1 MNINS
6 HDKIYM
12 NKTTKI
18 LIAVIVLLIIIWLVA
33 TSGKQHATD
42 SIKIGV
48 VSFPTGPAAAFAK
61 ISLNGISLAVDD
73 INKAGGI
80 NGRNIET
87 VIEDYAYD
95 SKRAVPAYEK
105 LKGQGIEFFFLDG
118 SSAAAAVGPVIRTD
132 GNFSVVPSAAIP
144 AYKDNNPLTCRLALT
159 ADSYGPAI
167 ADFIAQKFPKPRVAF
182 LMPNN
187 DYGQGIQDKT
197 VERLKALGGT
207 IVDQEKFDQATS
219 DFRTQITKLKGLEKD
234 YDVLVTTNIYNT
246 VEPMFKQIS
255 DLGLTKPIVSEN
267 WTTMNPQF
275 KHKDLEEGV
284 FYADYAYT
292 PDPSQGEHPNVT
304 AFKSAYKERYG
315 EYPSPHAANSYDS
328 IRILAEGLAHADA
341 QTPVSVSN
349 YLIHTLGSYA
359 GVSGQFTFNSDCE
372 VDRAI
377 TVRVMKGGVAEVV
390 K

>member
-1 MNINS
+1 
-6 HDKIYM
+6 M
-12 NKTTKI
+12 NKITKI
-18 LIAVIVLLIIIWLVA
+18 IISFVVLVIIVLLVI
-33 TSGKQHATD
+33 SSSKQAASN

-73 INKAGGI
+73 INKSGGVK
-80 NGRNIET
+80 GRNIEV

-95 SKRAVPAYEK
+95 KKRAVPAYEK
-105 LKGQGIEFFFLDG
+105 LKAQGIKFFFLDG
-118 SSAAAAVGPVIRTD
+118 SSAAAAVGPVIRAD
-132 GNFSVVPSAAIP
+132 GNLSVVPSAAIP
-144 AYKDNNPLTCRLALT
+144 SYKDGNPLTCRLALT
-159 ADSYGPAI
+159 ADSYGPAM
-167 ADFIAQKFPKPRVAF
+167 AEFIAKKFSKPRVAF

-197 VERLKALGGT
+197 IERLKALGGT
-207 IVDQEKFDQATS
+207 IVDQEKFDQTAS

-246 VEPMFKQIS
+246 VEPMFKQIH

-275 KHKDLEEGV
+275 KNRDLEEGV
-284 FYADYAYT
+284 LYADYAYT
-292 PDPSQGEHPNVT
+292 SDPAENENPNVS
-304 AFKSAYKERYG
+304 AFKSAYKERHG

-328 IRILAEGLAHADA
+328 IQLLAKGLANAND
-341 QTPVSVSN
+341 QTPASVSDYFIN
-349 YLIHTLGSYA
+349 KLGTYA
-359 GVSGQFTFNSDCE
+359 GVSGPFAFNSDCE
-372 VDRAI
+372 VDRGI
-377 TVRVMKGGVAEVV
+377 TMRIVKNGMGVVEEV